1 MPKLILASSSRYRK
15 EMLQRLRLP
24 FDVIAPEVDETPRPD
39 ETADALSLRL
49 AGEKA
54 AAVARREPG
63 SVVIGAD
70 QVLTLDGQSLGKPGS
85 HTAAVQQLQRLSG
98 RTVTFHSALVVTDGL
113 RTLQDD
119 VMTHCEFRSLSDA
132 EIEFYLR
139 AETPYDTAGSAKA
152 ETLGIA
158 LMARMTSD
166 DPTAIIGLPLISLSN
181 MLREFNID
189 PLRPTHSA

>member
-1 MPKLILASSSRYRK
+1 VPKLILASSSRYRK